1 MQNRVLISE
10 KQINQQ
16 MYLADQ
22 LNRELKSRNLK
33 FYVETFGCQMN
44 VRDSET
50 IKGIL
55 VRIGYT
61 ECAEKEEADLIFY
74 NTCCVREHA
83 EKRLMGNIGALK
95 DLKDAN
101 PGLIIGICGC
111 MMQQDGMAKKLL
123 KRFPHVSL
131 IFGPN
136 VVFRIPE
143 MIERVL
149 SGERVI
155 MTDEENFAI
164 AENLPQLR
172 DNPRSAFV
180 NITFGCNNF
189 CTYCIVPFVRG
200 RERSRDF
207 ENIYKEVE
215 SLCSSGITEI
225 TLLGQNVNSY
235 ANDLNSGSFAEL
247 LVGLNDIP
255 GLKRLRFMSSHPK
268 DLNDDVIKAIAST
281 SHVCHHVHLPVQSG
295 SNEILKR
302 MNRKYSREEYLDIIR
317 KLRTAVPDIEFT
329 TDIIVGF
336 PGETEEMFQETL
348 SLVDEV
354 GFAAAF
360 TFAYS
365 PRAGTA
371 AAKMKD
377 QIPENIKKRR
387 LQELNQLQAMKTVEN
402 NQKYI
407 GYEGEVLVEGFDQ
420 RTNETLLYGK
430 YSNFKMVYFPGN
442 PDQVNTYVNVRVLAT
457 NKNSMIG
464 EQLQIK

>member
-111 MMQQDGMAKKLL
+111 MMQQDGIAKKLL

-143 MIERVL
+143 MIDRVL

-180 NITFGCNNF
+180 NITFG
-189 CTYCIVPFVRG
+189 
-200 RERSRDF
+200 
-207 ENIYKEVE
+207 
-215 SLCSSGITEI
+215 
-225 TLLGQNVNSY
+225 
-235 ANDLNSGSFAEL
+235 
-247 LVGLNDIP
+247 
-255 GLKRLRFMSSHPK
+255 
-268 DLNDDVIKAIAST
+268 
-281 SHVCHHVHLPVQSG
+281 
-295 SNEILKR
+295 
-302 MNRKYSREEYLDIIR
+302 
-317 KLRTAVPDIEFT
+317 
-329 TDIIVGF
+329 
-336 PGETEEMFQETL
+336 
-348 SLVDEV
+348 
-354 GFAAAF
+354 
-360 TFAYS
+360 
-365 PRAGTA
+365 
-371 AAKMKD
+371 
-377 QIPENIKKRR
+377 
-387 LQELNQLQAMKTVEN
+387 
-402 NQKYI
+402 
-407 GYEGEVLVEGFDQ
+407 
-420 RTNETLLYGK
+420 
-430 YSNFKMVYFPGN
+430 
-442 PDQVNTYVNVRVLAT
+442 
-457 NKNSMIG
+457 
-464 EQLQIK
+464 